1 MLCLNSQKIERAV
14 IQQYIAYKMG
24 ELPKELSNA
33 EIHKQ
38 LVKILEEIRK
48 NSRMVNKKRAGFS
61 KIIMD

>member
-1 MLCLNSQKIERAV
+1 MLCLNSQKTERAV
-14 IQQYIAYKMG
+14 IQQYIAYKTG
-24 ELPKELSNA
+24 EEKKELSNA

-48 NSRMVNKKRAGFS
+48 NSRMIKKKKTTNS